1 MMALTPKQEKF
12 CLEYLKDGNAS
23 RAYREA
29 YNVTTTNESTIN
41 SKASHLLKEY
51 KISTRIDE
59 LRKATT
65 SKEIDYIKKLKDFWC
80 SILDN
85 TITDDEPKLN
95 DRLKASELLAKSEG
109 IFSETRKNELSG
121 ELSLSFK
128 TAMEKALK

>member
-1 MMALTPKQEKF
+1 MALTPKQEKF
-12 CLEYLKDGNAS
+12 CLEYLKDGKAS
-23 RAYREA
+23 RAYKEA
-29 YNVTTTNESTIN
+29 YNVTTTNDNTIN
-41 SKASHLLKEY
+41 VQAN
-51 KISTRIDE
+51 KILNNPNVALRIDE
-59 LRKATT
+59 LRKETS

-85 TITDDEPKLN
+85 TITYDEPKLN